1 MASIVDDNTTP
12 VLGSIKNAVEEEMD
26 RELYASDSGI
36 INIPGTCQFVDW
48 DSMKEFEEEKKAE
61 QQELDL
67 YLETETESFEEDS
80 SYVRDS
86 YDFYDLSSFNDN
98 ERDSFCEDEAED
110 KAEAGYKPE
119 AKDEPQ
125 EIVQEKSQVEPQA
138 EPKYDVGIETEAF

>member
-26 RELYASDSGI
+26 RELYATDSGI
-36 INIPGTCQFVDW
+36 INIPGTCHFVDW
-48 DSMKEFEEEKKAE
+48 DLMEEIEEEKKAE

-67 YLETETESFEEDS
+67 YLETESFEEDS
-80 SYVRDS
+80 SYVRYS
-86 YDFYDLSSFNDN
+86 YDFYDLSSFYDK
-98 ERDSFCEDEAED
+98 ERDSFCEDEAEG

-138 EPKYDVGIETEAF
+138 EPKAF